1 MFSFVEY
8 PLSAEICVF
17 GGNFPNIDFI
27 CSICGINSNTSVG
40 FCVSDDDTIIPL

>member
-17 GGNFPNIDFI
+17 GGNSPNIDLT
-27 CSICGINSNTSVG
+27 CSICGISSNTSVG
-40 FCVSDDDTIIPL
+40 FCVSDDDTIIHL